1 MVHTSV
7 YRGKGDLTADSLSMC
22 LTWRPAPHYGN
33 ARLKLIYR
41 ETNPMS
47 LAAPV
52 SPPPL
57 RDGDRLRSDEFMRR
71 WEAMPDLKHAEL
83 IDGVVYMPSPLSRK
97 HSILH
102 FPLATWLGVY
112 EANTP
117 GCQGGI
123 EATWI
128 MGERDVP
135 QPDLALRILPEFGGQ
150 SRDEGEY
157 TAGAPELIVEV
168 ALSSRARDLG
178 VKLRLYERMG
188 VREYLVAVVSQAK
201 FIWHE
206 WTAGGFQAIE
216 QDTDGILRSRCF
228 PGLWLDTAA
237 LWRHDQVRVLA
248 VLQQGLASPEHATF
262 VARLAGQN
270 G

>member
-1 MVHTSV
+1 
-7 YRGKGDLTADSLSMC
+7 
-22 LTWRPAPHYGN
+22 
-33 ARLKLIYR
+33 LIYR

-47 LAAPV
+47 ISAPV

-57 RDGDRLRSDEFMRR
+57 RGGDRLTSDEFMRR

-83 IDGVVYMPSPLSRK
+83 IDGIVYMPSPLSNK
-97 HSILH
+97 HSDFH
-102 FPLATWLGVY
+102 LALAGWISY
-112 EANTP
+112 YAANTP
-117 GCQGGI
+117 GCHGGL
-123 EATWI
+123 EVTWI

-135 QPDLALRILPEFGGQ
+135 QPDLTLRVLPAYGGQ

-157 TAGAPELIVEV
+157 SGGAPELIVEV

-178 VKLRLYERMG
+178 AKLRLYERMG

-206 WTAGGFQAIE
+206 RTASGFQALD

-228 PGLWLDTAA
+228 PGLWLDAAA
-237 LWRHDQVRVLA
+237 LSRRDQAGVLA
-248 VLQQGLASPEHATF
+248 VLQQGLASPEHAAF
-262 VARLAGQN
+262 VARLAGHS